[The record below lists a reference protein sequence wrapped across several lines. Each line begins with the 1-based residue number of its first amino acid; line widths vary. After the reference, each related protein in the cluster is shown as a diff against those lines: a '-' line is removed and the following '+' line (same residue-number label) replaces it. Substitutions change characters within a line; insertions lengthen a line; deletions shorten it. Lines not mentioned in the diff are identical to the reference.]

1 MEFVVYRIDDDDD
14 DDDHRHDEDSQRN
27 ISPLDAVKILQF
39 RILLLLQSLLGVH
52 NFLSKL

>member
-27 ISPLDAVKILQF
+27 ISPLDAVKMLQF